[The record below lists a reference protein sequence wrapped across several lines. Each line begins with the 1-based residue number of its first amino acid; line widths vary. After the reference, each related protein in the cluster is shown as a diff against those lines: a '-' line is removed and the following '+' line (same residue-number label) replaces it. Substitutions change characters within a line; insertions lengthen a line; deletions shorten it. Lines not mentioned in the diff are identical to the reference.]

1 MKTYRNEIDG
11 LRAIAVL
18 SVIFYHAGFQLFSG
32 GYVGV
37 DVFFVISGFLI
48 THILL
53 EEQAD
58 ASFRYVS
65 FYERRA
71 RRILPALLV
80 VLIASSVLAYN
91 YLSPQD
97 LRLFSKNLL
106 GANIFIANIISYQQT
121 NYFDAASEIKPLLHL
136 WSLSI
141 EEQYYLLLPPL
152 LLHCGKRTNKTAIA
166 AILALIFI
174 GVAFSEKT
182 IYTNQ
187 RAAFFFLQY
196 RAWELL
202 VGSLAAFMAH
212 RKINVFSAHAS
223 QFSLMGF
230 LLIVVPI
237 FTYSNN
243 TSFPGLAACLPT
255 LGTALLLVYTHR
267 PSLTHKLLTLR
278 PLTFIGLIS
287 YSLYLWHQPLFAFT
301 RYNSTSSV
309 SSVTMLGLIAL
320 TIGLS
325 YLTWLFIEKPFRDKR
340 KFTRKSI
347 IYIIASTTFV
357 LSIGAIYTYKKNGF
371 PGRFDSQYSQAFY
384 PEKVTEE
391 RFCKFRPVDNSSKGV
406 KVCYFGDVNSHQTVA
421 LIGDSHAT
429 ALITGLDEEFVAHHI
444 KGARFKVDDCP
455 HQIPGMISGSP
466 DVERIQM
473 SDSCLQNYH
482 VLQKHLSQTTDAI
495 VISVRWAARLS
506 PVQNEIEHF
515 YFDNAEGGLEIKP
528 DVFNFAKDESGNW
541 KTDGQAKRFAV
552 SNFIQLFTSTQ
563 KQVLLVYPI
572 PEVGWD
578 LPRYNFV
585 SYLTS
590 GKVLPEVSTL
600 YTSFYARNRFPIQTL
615 DGIDAKNIS
624 RVMPEKIFCNSYISQ
639 RCIAQ
644 KDYVPYYHDTNHLS
658 LEGSKLVAREI
669 YKSLNVKVEK

>member
-48 THILL
+48 TQILL

-58 ASFRYVS
+58 ASFRYAN

-80 VLIASSVLAYN
+80 VLIASSALAYN

-152 LLHCGKRTNKTAIA
+152 LLIFGKRTNKTAIA
-166 AILALIFI
+166 SIFALIFI
-174 GVAFSEKT
+174 GIAFSEKA

-202 VGSLAAFMAH
+202 VGSLAAFIVH
-212 RKINVFSAHAS
+212 RKINVLTVNAGHL
-223 QFSLMGF
+223 SLIGF
-230 LLIVVPI
+230 LLVIVPI
-237 FTYSNN
+237 FGYSNN
-243 TSFPGLAACLPT
+243 TSFPGLAASLPT
-255 LGTALLLVYTHR
+255 LGTALILIYTR
-267 PSLTHKLLTLR
+267 QPSLTYKLLTLR

-301 RYNSTSSV
+301 RYNSTSALSPL
-309 SSVTMLGLIAL
+309 TMLGLIAL

-325 YLTWLFIEKPFRDKR
+325 YMTWLWIEKPFRDKQ
-340 KFTRKSI
+340 KFTRKSVV
-347 IYIIASTTFV
+347 YIIASATLV
-357 LSIGAIYTYKKNGF
+357 LSFSAVYTYKKNGF
-371 PGRFDSQYSQAFY
+371 PGRFDPQYSQAFY

-391 RFCKFRPVDNSSKGV
+391 RFCKFRPIDDTSKEV
-406 KVCYFGDVNSHQTVA
+406 RVCYFGDLNSPQTVA
-421 LIGDSHAT
+421 LVGDSHAT
-429 ALITGLDEEFVAHHI
+429 ALITGLDEEFYAHHL

-466 DVERIQM
+466 DVERVQM
-473 SDSCLQNYH
+473 SDACLRNYH
-482 VLQKHLSQTTDAI
+482 VLQRHLSKTTDAI

-515 YFDNAEGGLEIKP
+515 YFDNAEGGFEIKP
-528 DVFNFAKDESGNW
+528 DVFNYAKDKSGKW
-541 KTDGQAKRFAV
+541 VIDGNAKQFAV
-552 SNFIQLFTSTQ
+552 SNFIQIFASTQ
-563 KQVLLVYPI
+563 KQVVLVYPI

-585 SYLTS
+585 NYLKN
-590 GKVLPEVSTL
+590 GKVPSEVSTL
-600 YTSFYARNRFPIQTL
+600 YTSFYARNHFPIQTL

-624 RVMPEKIFCNSYISQ
+624 RVIPEKIFCNSYLPQ

-644 KDYVPYYHDTNHLS
+644 RDYVPYYHDTNHLS
-658 LEGSKLVAREI
+658 LEGSKLVAKEI

>member
-1 MKTYRNEIDG
+1 MKIYRNEIDG

-58 ASFRYVS
+58 AGFRYVS

-80 VLIASSVLAYN
+80 VLITSSIFAYN

-121 NYFDAASEIKPLLHL
+121 NYFDAASEFKPLLHL

-152 LLHCGKRTNKTAIA
+152 LLFLGKKTNKIAIS
-166 AILALIFI
+166 IFLTLII
-174 GVAFSEKT
+174 VGVAFSENA

-187 RAAFFFLQY
+187 RAAFFFLHY

-202 VGSLAAFMAH
+202 LGSLAAFIAH
-212 RKINVFSAHAS
+212 RKINIFSAIAN
-223 QFSLMGF
+223 QLSLIGF
-230 LLIVVPI
+230 LLVVVPI
-237 FTYSNN
+237 FGYSNN
-243 TSFPGLAACLPT
+243 TPFPGLAACLPT
-255 LGTALLLVYTHR
+255 LGTALLLVYTR
-267 PSLTHKLLTLR
+267 PNSLAYKLLTLH

-301 RYNSTSSV
+301 RYNSISALSSL
-309 SSVTMLGLIAL
+309 TMLKLIAL
-320 TIGLS
+320 TIGLA
-325 YLTWLFIEKPFRDKR
+325 YCTWIFIEKPFRDKR
-340 KFTRKSI
+340 RFTRKSI
-347 IYIIASTTFV
+347 VYIIACTTVV
-357 LSIGAIYTYKKNGF
+357 LSTAAFYTYNKNGF
-371 PGRFDSQYSQAFY
+371 PSRFDPQYSQAFY
-384 PEKVTEE
+384 PEKLTEG
-391 RFCKFRPVDNSSKGV
+391 RFCKFRPIDDSSKGV
-406 KVCYFGDVNSHQTVA
+406 RVCYFGDLNSSQTVA

-429 ALITGLDEEFVAHHI
+429 ALIAGLDDEFSAHRI
-444 KGARFKVDDCP
+444 KGARFKIDNCP
-455 HQIPGMISGSP
+455 HQIPGMISGST
-466 DVERIQM
+466 DTERVQM
-473 SDSCLQNYH
+473 SDVCLQNYH
-482 VLQKHLSQTTDAI
+482 ILQRHLSQKTDAI
-495 VISVRWAARLS
+495 IITVRWAARLS

-528 DVFNFAKDESGNW
+528 DVFNFAKDESGEW
-541 KTDGQAKRFAV
+541 TTDGKAKQFAI
-552 SNFIQLFTSTQ
+552 SNFIQIFTGTE
-563 KQVLLVYPI
+563 KQVVLVYPI

-585 SYLTS
+585 NYLAN
-590 GKVLPEVSTL
+590 GKVSPDVSTL
-600 YTSFYARNRFPIQTL
+600 YTAFYARNHFPIQTL

-624 RVMPEKIFCNSYISQ
+624 RVMPEKIFCNSHLPQ

-669 YKSLNVKVEK
+669 HKSLKFTIEK